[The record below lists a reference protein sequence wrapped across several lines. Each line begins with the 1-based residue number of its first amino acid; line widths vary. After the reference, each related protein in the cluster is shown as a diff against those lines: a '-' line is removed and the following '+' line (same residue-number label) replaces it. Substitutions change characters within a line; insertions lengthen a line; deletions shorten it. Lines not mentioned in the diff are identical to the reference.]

1 MPEVPEPLEFQRILR
16 DAASGCLSGRG
27 AGKVLGLLPGDTP
40 ERALTL
46 EMETL
51 QAGELVGRGLHPPV
65 SRAGSLEEGLGEL
78 RKGAVALEPARLRD
92 IGMAARE
99 FALFSAAARAQD
111 LPAIPLESHLAG
123 LPALDGLSSHLLAIT
138 TEDGEVSPRATP
150 RYGKLLAQADRLR
163 REMSS
168 RVAHVA
174 SRLAS
179 AGALRD
185 SPPSMRNGR
194 FVLPV
199 ASGKRGAVA
208 GIIHDRSDSGSTL
221 FIEPAELVEQGNAL
235 QEAEVELQ
243 RERRRILR
251 DATALVRREAEALE
265 KGLEAATDIDAVF
278 ARFLYSSREN
288 TVFPADGPMR
298 LMGLRHPLIERER
311 VVCSD
316 LVLPGD
322 WRVLVISGPNAGG
335 KSVLMKAAA
344 LASVMT
350 RAGMGACVEPGSS
363 MPFFSRVMVSMG
375 DNQSIAD
382 QLSTYSAR
390 LSEQREMLEK
400 ADGST
405 LLVIDEPAAGTDPS
419 TGAALAAALLTEL
432 ASRNSR
438 VLVSTHMG
446 QLKKMALETP
456 GFLNG
461 SLAFDRETLTPAYSF
476 VFGVPGASFTLEAA
490 RAAGIPG
497 EVIERAGEL
506 AGDSYRLDNL
516 LASLTE
522 LNEARAR
529 ETEALKLQRSLEA
542 EAEGIRRL
550 EHREAME
557 DFESLGRTLE
567 EEYRSRLREINSR
580 ADSLLAVISRG
591 GGDPGEAREAR
602 KAIRDIAGGPSPA
615 PRKTS
620 AEVPEIPPLSSAPG
634 PGDWVSIKGWN
645 QPGRVESV
653 GGSTARV
660 RSGSFLLSMP
670 LASLTRIEAP
680 EPAVPGVPQWDP
692 IPVSPEVNLLGLTV
706 EDAVGE
712 LDERIDNASASGL
725 FRLRVVHGK
734 GALMAGVTGWLRRDR
749 RVRSVTQASPAEG
762 GAGASIVLLK
772 EGP

>member
-16 DAASGCLSGRG
+16 DAASGCMSGRG
-27 AGKVLGLLPGDTP
+27 AGKVLGLLPADTP
-40 ERALTL
+40 ENALAL
-46 EMETL
+46 ERETL

-65 SRAGSLEEGLGEL
+65 SRAGSLEESLEALERGTL
-78 RKGAVALEPARLRD
+78 ALEPARLRD
-92 IGMAARE
+92 IGMAALE
-99 FALFSAAARAQD
+99 FAGFRAAAGAPG
-111 LPAIPLESHLAG
+111 LPEPPLESLLAG
-123 LPALDGLSSHLLAIT
+123 LPSLEGLSSHLLSIT
-138 TEDGEVSPRATP
+138 TDDGEVSPRATP
-150 RYGKLLAQADRLR
+150 RYGKLMVQADRLR

-174 SRLAS
+174 SRLAA

-185 SPPSMRNGR
+185 SPPSVRNGR

-221 FIEPAELVEQGNAL
+221 YIEPAELVEQGNAL

-251 DATALVRREAEALE
+251 DATAMVRRDSQALE
-265 KGLEAATDIDAVF
+265 KGLESATDIDAVF
-278 ARFLYSSREN
+278 ARALYHSREE
-288 TVFPADGPMR
+288 TVFPGEGPMR
-298 LMGLRHPLIERER
+298 LLGLRHPLIDRER
-311 VVCSD
+311 VVQSD
-316 LVLPGD
+316 LALPGD

-344 LASVMT
+344 LASVMA
-350 RAGMGACVEPGSS
+350 RAGLGACVDPGSS
-363 MPFFSRVMVSMG
+363 MPFFTRVMVSMG

-400 ADGST
+400 ADGSS

-432 ASRNSR
+432 ASRDSR

-461 SLAFDRETLTPAYSF
+461 SLSFDRETLTPAYSF

-497 EVIERAGEL
+497 EVIGRAGEL

-522 LNEARAR
+522 LNESRAR
-529 ETEALKLQRSLEA
+529 ETESLKLQRSLEA
-542 EAEGIRRL
+542 EAEGIRRQRHL
-550 EHREAME
+550 EAMADLE
-557 DFESLGRTLE
+557 ALGKTLE
-567 EEYRSRLREINSR
+567 EEYLRRLREINSR
-580 ADSLLAVISRG
+580 ADSLLAVISRS

-602 KAIRDIAGGPSPA
+602 KAIREIAGGGPQA
-615 PRKTS
+615 PRTPSSGVRETPARS
-620 AEVPEIPPLSSAPG
+620 AAPG
-634 PGDWVSIKGWN
+634 PGDWVGIKGWN

-653 GGSTARV
+653 SGSTARV

-670 LASLTRIEAP
+670 MDSLTPAKAP
-680 EPAVPGVPQWDP
+680 EPAAPGVSQWDP
-692 IPVSPEVNLLGLTV
+692 IPVSPEVNLLGMTV
-706 EDAVGE
+706 DDAIGE
-712 LDERIDNASASGL
+712 LDERMDNASASGL

-734 GALMAGVTGWLRRDR
+734 GALMAGVTAWLRRDR

-762 GAGASIVLLK
+762 GTGASIVMLK